1 MIRYIAFGEE
11 AGSDSSRGLSAVVSA
26 LLAACRSNSAFEVIE
41 LRTWS
46 SEDVGVS
53 DVVVVDCV
61 NDQVPTRNVA
71 DVRPR
76 ERLALVLPRD
86 LSKAPQVRALR
97 DTFPV
102 VMHLNHVPDGEPA
115 CLCIYFEPWSH
126 VRRAWTPQRFLQ
138 RILVW
143 LTGTA
148 TGTLHRD
155 DQPIE
160 AMYFESPIEAVLPPD
175 WEKTLDQEKT
185 SVLVLAPVQRD
196 AKRCTLRGLIVSP
209 QEARAEGLQ
218 QTIAIRVCVR
228 DVVHAGVERFPA
240 TLGELATS
248 LERRGASLLQP
259 LVAEIRRLV
268 EGVGAGP
275 TSDQECLLI
284 LSVPTKRV
292 ADGPVESTLLRGFK
306 MASELCKL
314 GVQTGAL
321 SDHPIGGKY
330 FAVPVLGKE
339 LAPSTQWKEVP
350 LVPIAVKESVTRESA
365 RITSAVASEGAD
377 DARVLAGVGA
387 LGSAMVD
394 LWTRERWGEWTLVDP
409 DFLQPHNVVRHLARD
424 CHVGQYKVD
433 VVKRIVDSTYP
444 LTLPKA
450 TPFRGDVLTTTE
462 PRLIERLRDAVL
474 LVDATTTLE
483 VPRELSRRDDVPR
496 CASVFLTPS
505 GCASAML
512 LEDDSRGVRLDELE
526 AQYYA
531 AILAAEWGADHLAG
545 HQRERWVG
553 AGCRDISAVLSN
565 ERVQLHASILA
576 QQVRLGSSSSQ
587 PKIRVW
593 IADDATSAVRAVEVA
608 VQNPIRERREAWTVV
623 SHAGIS
629 AKLNALR
636 ATKLPAETGGLI
648 VGYIDHPLKRIF
660 IVDVLP
666 APSDSEG
673 TASGFVRGV
682 DGLLK
687 VLDAIRDRTAGIVDY
702 LGEWHS
708 HPPFHTPRPSGDDVN
723 LLAHCATVLARDG
736 VPALMV
742 IVGSAG
748 EISYSLGMRGEPSA
762 SNG

>member
-1 MIRYIAFGEE
+1 MYIAFGEE
-11 AGSDSSRGLSAVVSA
+11 AGSESNGERSAVHSE
-26 LLAACRSNSAFEVIE
+26 LLAACRSNSAFEVVE
-41 LRTWS
+41 LRTWN
-46 SEDVGVS
+46 SEEVGVS

-61 NDQVPTRNVA
+61 NDQVPTRNVVG
-71 DVRPR
+71 VRSR

-97 DTFPV
+97 ETFPV

-115 CLCIYFEPWSH
+115 SLCIYFEPWSH

-160 AMYFESPIEAVLPPD
+160 AMYFESPIDAVLPPD
-175 WEKTLDQEKT
+175 WEKILDEEKT
-185 SVLVLAPVQRD
+185 RVLVLAPVQRD
-196 AKRCTLRGLIVSP
+196 ANRYTLRGLIVSP
-209 QEARAEGLQ
+209 KEAQAERLQ
-218 QTIAIRVCVR
+218 HTVAIRVRVR
-228 DVVHAGVERFPA
+228 DVVHSGVERFPA
-240 TLGELATS
+240 TLGELATG

-259 LVAEIRRLV
+259 LVAEIRRLAD
-268 EGVGAGP
+268 GVGAGP

-284 LSVPTKRV
+284 LSVPTKRT
-292 ADGPVESTLLRGFK
+292 ADGPVESTVLRGFK
-306 MASELCKL
+306 MARELWEL

-321 SDHPIGGKY
+321 SEHPIGGKY
-330 FAVPVLGKE
+330 FAVPVLGEE
-339 LAPSTQWKEVP
+339 LPSSGKWKEVP
-350 LVPIAVKESVTRESA
+350 LVPIAVKESVTRDAA
-365 RITSAVASEGAD
+365 RITSAVPSEGAD

-387 LGSAMVD
+387 LGSAMLD

-424 CHVGQYKVD
+424 CHVGHYKVD
-433 VVKRIVDSTYP
+433 VVKSVVDSTYP

-462 PRLIERLRDAVL
+462 PRLIERLKEAVL

-483 VPRELSRRDDVPR
+483 VPRELARRDDVPR
-496 CASVFLTPS
+496 SASVFLTPS
-505 GCASAML
+505 GRASTML

-526 AQYYA
+526 AQYYG
-531 AILAAEWGADHLAG
+531 AILAEEWGADHLAG
-545 HQRERWVG
+545 HQGELWVG

-565 ERVQLHASILA
+565 ALVQLHASILTR
-576 QQVRLGSSSSQ
+576 QVRRSSFSPD
-587 PKIRVW
+587 PKISVW
-593 IADDATSAVRAVEVA
+593 IADDATSGVRAVEVA
-608 VQNPIRERREAWTVV
+608 VQDPIREKRDAWTVV
-623 SHAGIS
+623 SHVGIS

-636 ATKLPAETGGLI
+636 AAKLPSETGGLI
-648 VGYIDHPLKRIF
+648 VGYMDHPLKRIF
-660 IVDVLP
+660 VVDVLP

-673 TASGFVRGV
+673 TPFGFVRGA

-708 HPPFHTPRPSGDDVN
+708 HPPFHTPCPSGDDVN

-742 IVGSAG
+742 IVGTAG
-748 EISYSLGMRGEPSA
+748 EISYSLGLRSA
-762 SNG
+762 PNP